1 MFTFMHA
8 DDVTVFVL
16 DIGFV
21 LVCVEVLT
29 LGFCV
34 ESKYI
39 DFIRILVSAD
49 HYRLGWCGRWFV
61 SEDRRWNCS

>member
-8 DDVTVFVL
+8 DNFTVFVL

-29 LGFCV
+29 LGLC
-34 ESKYI
+34 
-39 DFIRILVSAD
+39 
-49 HYRLGWCGRWFV
+49 
-61 SEDRRWNCS
+61 